1 MGNIL
6 WLVFV
11 SIWTN
16 DDPLWPQET
25 LMCCFF
31 HTFKLRLELSFD
43 IVTNVCVDAHGS
55 NSNVTSNQ

>member
-16 DDPLWPQET
+16 DDPLWPLGT
-25 LMCCFF
+25 NVLFL
-31 HTFKLRLELSFD
+31 HTFTLLLELSFD

-55 NSNVTSNQ
+55 NSYVTSNQ